1 MSYVNI
7 TLDVGA
13 AMSAFKLLW
22 NYPEKFGNV
31 IIHLGDFHF
40 IKDNFSLIG
49 KLVAGSGFEDAIF
62 QAEVCYSGS
71 LSGVLS
77 GSHYNRCWTV
87 HSAFAEAL
95 EGLLLERFLTECD
108 VFIPETFAQI
118 AQEPDSPTIDDVCVA
133 FIRKYEEFKQSV
145 RDRKLGKTPQFWLV
159 LYLDLMRTQN
169 WAHLA
174 VHDNNLDLRYYCY
187 KFFLPLYFALHKT
200 NYARYAS
207 YYVKMLENM
216 KVSYPGLKDL
226 LSEKGMSV
234 QAQER
239 FPL

>member
-1 MSYVNI
+1 MCS
-7 TLDVGA
+7 
-13 AMSAFKLLW
+13 
-22 NYPEKFGNV
+22 
-31 IIHLGDFHF
+31 
-40 IKDNFSLIG
+40 
-49 KLVAGSGFEDAIF
+49 
-62 QAEVCYSGS
+62 SGS
-71 LSGVLS
+71 LDGVLL

-95 EGLLLERFLTECD
+95 ERLLLERFLTECD
-108 VFIPETFAQI
+108 VSIPETFAQI

-133 FIRKYEEFKQSV
+133 FIKTYEEFKQSV
-145 RDRKLGKTPQFWLV
+145 RDGKLGKTPQFWLV
-159 LYLDLMRTQN
+159 F

-174 VHDNNLDLRYYCY
+174 VYDNNLDLRYYCY

-200 NYARYAS
+200 NYALHAS

-216 KVSYPGLKDL
+216 GVLYAGLKDL

-239 FPL
+239 FPVRVPVDQRGEQTLNRDAKTTGGIKYFCCLEIDIEPFRTS